1 MIKAENLY
9 KVYDTEPVLNNLDLH
24 IKAGQFCM
32 ITGPSGTGKSTLLN
46 VLSRLDVFQQGKL
59 YLMGKEINKQGYT
72 AVETADPANCIGC
85 GACFY
90 QCPEPGAITIYEIV
104 ED

>member
-1 MIKAENLY
+1 MAKKHRIEISFDECKGCGRCIIACP
-9 KVYDTEPVLNNLDLH
+9 K
-24 IKAGQFCM
+24 K
-32 ITGPSGTGKSTLLN
+32 LLA
-46 VLSRLDVFQQGKL
+46 
-59 YLMGKEINKQGYT
+59 MGKEINKQGYT
-72 AVETADPANCIGC
+72 AVEAAEPANCIGC